1 MIEMTEDLVLA
12 MRRFYNTF
20 GHRVTLKKLSND
32 ITTTDLIIAIDE
44 SIEQNINLLP
54 KILN

>member
-20 GHRVTLKKLSND
+20 GYRVQLKKLPTD
-32 ITTTDLIIAIDE
+32 ITTTDLIITIDE
-44 SIEQNINLLP
+44 SIEQNVNLLP
-54 KILN
+54 YK

>member
-20 GHRVTLKKLSND
+20 GYRIPLKKLPTN
-32 ITTTDLIIAIDE
+32 IITTDLIIAIDE
-44 SIEQNINLLP
+44 SISDSNNSY
-54 KILN
+54 NS

>member
-12 MRRFYNTF
+12 MRRFNNTF
-20 GHRVTLKKLSND
+20 GYRVPLKKLPTD

-44 SIEQNINLLP
+44 SISDSNNSY
-54 KILN
+54 NT

>member
-12 MRRFYNTF
+12 MRRFYITF
-20 GHRVTLKKLSND
+20 GYRVPLKKLSND